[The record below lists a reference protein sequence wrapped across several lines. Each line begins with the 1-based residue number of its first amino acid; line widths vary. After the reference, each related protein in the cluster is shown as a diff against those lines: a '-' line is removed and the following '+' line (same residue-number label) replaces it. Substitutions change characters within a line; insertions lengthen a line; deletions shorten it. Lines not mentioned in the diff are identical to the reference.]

1 MVLISFS
8 STLGTK
14 CMSYMIRP
22 TLVNLNPVELT
33 YYPFMTSLDKCNGSF
48 DSVND

>member
-1 MVLISFS
+1 
-8 STLGTK
+8 
-14 CMSYMIRP
+14 MIRP

-33 YYPFMTSLDKCNGSF
+33 YYPFMISLDKCRSF